1 MIKCELCNK
10 EYKTIR
16 GLSSHINKL
25 HKEITQQYYYDM
37 FINNSLSKYVCP
49 TCGKPTKFI
58 SIGYGYKK
66 HCNQI
71 CANKDTEIIK
81 IRHETLNNTF
91 GHPFTRSEVLAKCK
105 QTYINRY
112 GVDNPYQIEN
122 NRIKAHSKEAL
133 EKHYNTLKKN
143 GTFKTSK
150 IEDKCYYILTQYFCT
165 VLRNYKSD
173 IYPFRCD
180 FYIPNIDCYIECNF
194 HWTHGGHWFDENNQ
208 DDINKVKN
216 WSNRSKYF
224 DNAINTWTIRDI
236 NKRNYAKSNKLNY
249 IVLWTL
255 DDFNKWVKSNFE
267 LKKDY

>member
-1 MIKCELCNK
+1 MVKCEICNK
-10 EYKTIR
+10 EYKNLN
-16 GLSSHINKL
+16 GLSSHITKS
-25 HKEITQQYYYDM
+25 HKDITQQYYYDA
-37 FINNSLSKYVCP
+37 FISNNLAKHICP
-49 TCGKPTKFI
+49 TCEKTTDFI

-66 HCNQI
+66 HCNKI
-71 CANKDTEIIK
+71 CANKDINVIN

-91 GHPFTRSEVLAKCK
+91 GHPFTRPEILSKCK
-105 QTYINRY
+105 QTCIDRY
-112 GVDNPYQIEN
+112 GVDNPYQIDY
-122 NRIKAHSKEAL
+122 IKAKSHSEEAL
-133 EKHYNTLKKN
+133 EKHYNTLQKN
-143 GTFKTSK
+143 KTFKTSK
-150 IEDKCYYILTQYFCT
+150 LEDKCYYILIQYFSS

-173 IYPFRCD
+173 VYPFRCD
-180 FYIPNIDCYIECNF
+180 FYIPELNYYIECNF

-249 IVLWTL
+249 IILWTL

-267 LKKDY
+267 LRKDY